1 MKTPRKAVVTKRVSD
16 QQIIDAARWQAFIA
30 ASGLPYNQLTPTWL
44 DAFDAQSDPSTA
56 STLLVELVDIAM
68 AQDNNVKEAK

>member
-1 MKTPRKAVVTKRVSD
+1 MKTPKRAVVSKKVTD
-16 QQIIDAARWQAFIA
+16 QQIIDAARWNAFIS

-44 DAFDAQSDPSTA
+44 DAFDSQSDPSTA

-68 AQDNNVKEAK
+68 VQDNKS

>member
-1 MKTPRKAVVTKRVSD
+1 MSITKKKAVVSRKVTD
-16 QQIIDAARWQAFIA
+16 QQIIDASRWQAFVT

-68 AQDNNVKEAK
+68 TQDEKK